1 MQAPQVFSGPL
12 GRRFEFVRPLGQ
24 GGQAEVYL
32 ATDRFHQRKVAL
44 KIVRA
49 GHQASEDR
57 TKLDH
62 LWVNEMRLAGR
73 LITPTSSRSTRPAPR
88 ATPASL

>member
-32 ATDRFHQRKVAL
+32 TTDRFHQREVAL
-44 KIVRA
+44 KIVR
-49 GHQASEDR
+49 
-57 TKLDH
+57 
-62 LWVNEMRLAGR
+62 
-73 LITPTSSRSTRPAPR
+73 RPG
-88 ATPASL
+88 L